1 MDGFAEFGWRGRIG
15 YIVAIPVIEH
25 MPYEFYQM
33 APKGVGIVITSL
45 GKKDQG
51 AEETEKAL
59 GRLDQAIADLAAVGA
74 DYICVASSPMVAYRG
89 PGADRE
95 IISQIRKIAKVPG
108 STTTTVAM
116 DALKFFGAQRIVL
129 VSPYASQNEKVK
141 VFLEAEGFKV
151 LHAKGVEAKL
161 TAIGRLPGSLAYRL
175 AKEAVQEAPERPQ
188 AVYIAGG
195 LLRATG
201 QVALLEQD
209 LGIPVVASHAAFIW
223 AACRALSI
231 HETIKGYGKL
241 LETLSEAKP

>member
-51 AEETEKAL
+51 A
-59 GRLDQAIADLAAVGA
+59 
-74 DYICVASSPMVAYRG
+74 
-89 PGADRE
+89 
-95 IISQIRKIAKVPG
+95 
-108 STTTTVAM
+108 
-116 DALKFFGAQRIVL
+116 
-129 VSPYASQNEKVK
+129 NEKVK

-151 LHAKGVEAKL
+151 LHAKGLEAKL

-188 AVYIAGG
+188 AVYLAGG

-209 LGIPVVASHAAFIW
+209 LGVPVVASHAAFIW

>member
-1 MDGFAEFGWRGRIG
+1 MFSRLLLITITHLLSTPHSNSAISRTFALRDRRGAGYGDRPQMRRQMHALAEKTQNMVGSSREEEVMDGFAEFGWRGRIG

-74 DYICVASSPMVAYRG
+74 DYICVASSPMVTYRG

-151 LHAKGVEAKL
+151 LHAKGLEAKL

-175 AKEAVQEAPERPQ
+175 A
-188 AVYIAGG
+188 
-195 LLRATG
+195 
-201 QVALLEQD
+201 
-209 LGIPVVASHAAFIW
+209 
-223 AACRALSI
+223 
-231 HETIKGYGKL
+231 
-241 LETLSEAKP
+241 